1 MLTRRPRSG
10 GTTWSR
16 RRLLAGGCALLGV
29 LGCGREEPDVRVDL
43 SRRGEPEPSVPGPTL
58 RFAVGTMLSPR
69 ETARAYRQLGDY
81 LESRTGHRVEVVQRR
96 GYSETNALLDNWE
109 ADFGFVC
116 TGAYVALKGRA
127 ELLAVP
133 VVGGKST
140 YASLIVARKSDP
152 ARDVTDLAGDR
163 FAYVDPLSLSG
174 RIYPEW
180 FARKA
185 AGGERAPFSE
195 TVYSHSHTGSV
206 DLVTSGRVRAAGV
219 DSLIFE
225 QLAKSEPG
233 RVESLRVLHRSPEFG
248 IPPFVAGPKLT
259 PALRALLRTA
269 LLEAHLH
276 PAGTAVLDA
285 LGFERFASGD
295 PKAYEGVAAMH
306 RAVVVAGGFGT
317 P

>member
-1 MLTRRPRSG
+1 
-10 GTTWSR
+10 
-16 RRLLAGGCALLGV
+16 
-29 LGCGREEPDVRVDL
+29 
-43 SRRGEPEPSVPGPTL
+43 
-58 RFAVGTMLSPR
+58 MLSPR
-69 ETARAYRQLGDY
+69 EAAKAYRKLGDY

-96 GYSETNALLDNWE
+96 GYSETNALLDDWE

-140 YASLIVARKSDP
+140 YASLIIVRKNDP
-152 ARDVTDLAGDR
+152 AREVTDLSTDR

-185 AGGERAPFSE
+185 SGAERTPFGD

-225 QLAKSEPG
+225 QLARSEPA

-248 IPPFVAGPKLT
+248 IPPFVAGPKLE

-276 PAGTAVLDA
+276 PSGKAVLDD
-285 LGFERFASGD
+285 LGFERFAPGD

-306 RAVVVAGGFGT
+306 RAVLATGA

>member
-1 MLTRRPRSG
+1 MSARPPIPG
-10 GTTWSR
+10 KDWSR
-16 RRLLAGGCALLGV
+16 RRVLAVGCGLLGA
-29 LGCGREEPDVRVDL
+29 LACSREEPDIRVDL
-43 SRRGEPEPSVPGPTL
+43 ARRGEPEPIKPGAAL
-58 RFAVGTMLSPR
+58 SFAVGTMLSPR
-69 ETARAYRQLGDY
+69 ETAKDYRQLADY
-81 LESRTGHRVEVVQRR
+81 LESRTGHTIQVVQRR

-116 TGAYVALKGRA
+116 TGAFVALGGRA

-133 VVGGKST
+133 VVDGKST
-140 YASLIVARKSDP
+140 YASLIVVRKTDP
-152 ARDVTDLAGDR
+152 ALDVTDLTGDR

-185 AGGERAPFSE
+185 GGDRRAPFTE

-225 QLAKSEPG
+225 RLAKSEPA

-248 IPPFVAGPKLT
+248 IPPFVAGPKLDR
-259 PALRALLRTA
+259 ALRTLLRSA
-269 LLEAHLH
+269 LLEAHVH
-276 PAGTAVLDA
+276 PAGAAVLRA
-285 LGFERFASGD
+285 LGFDRFASGD
-295 PKAYEGVAAMH
+295 PKAYESVAAMQ
-306 RAVVVAGGFGT
+306 RSVLAAEASGA